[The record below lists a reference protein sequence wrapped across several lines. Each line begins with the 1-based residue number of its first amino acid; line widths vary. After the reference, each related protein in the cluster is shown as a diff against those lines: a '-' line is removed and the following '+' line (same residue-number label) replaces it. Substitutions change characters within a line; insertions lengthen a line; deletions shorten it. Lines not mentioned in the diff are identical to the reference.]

1 MKKFF
6 ALLVAVLMLLCS
18 FTAVAE
24 EAGFDE
30 YPIGPEEDNEKILS
44 TDGISMAVAMVYFQ
58 PVEME
63 PVGMAL
69 SLEDSNLHIEA
80 DIQCLENELGYG
92 VGDWIPYLTI
102 NYVIKDADGNVVTD
116 GSFMPMAASDGPH
129 YGANIFLEKAGTYSV
144 TLTILSPAEN
154 GYLLHVDEETGVG
167 GRFWTE
173 PLTATWENWDYVP
186 QW

>member
-6 ALLVAVLMLLCS
+6 ALLVAAMMLLCS
-18 FTAVAE
+18 FAAVAE
-24 EAGFDE
+24 EVGFDE
-30 YPIGPEEDNEKILS
+30 YPIGPEEENEKILS
-44 TDGISMAVAMVYFQ
+44 TDSISMSVAMVYFQ

-63 PVGMAL
+63 PAGKGGAL
-69 SLEDSNLHIEA
+69 EASNLHIEA
-80 DIQCLENELGYG
+80 DIQCLENELGFG

-102 NYVIKDADGNVVTD
+102 NYVIKDADGNVVVE

-129 YGANIFLEKAGTYSV
+129 YGNNIYLEKAGTYSV
-144 TLTILSPAEN
+144 TLSILAPQEE
-154 GYLLHVDEETGVG
+154 YLLHVDAETGVA

-173 PLTATWENWDYVP
+173 PLTATWENWDYTP